1 MYHNSNGPTEHL
13 ALVRAAATNIRMLL
27 VTSGSDGASGRGRP
41 APSPSQKGSVRGE
54 VGVREVAMS
63 CIVSYSGNVNNTGD
77 SRYLAM
83 WSATE
88 WCSGI
93 GIQQSVVWPE
103 PETNM
108 AEAPE
113 QQLYLLVAGAW
124 SSTSS
129 GASCAGSEL
138 KTNLAS
144 W

>member
-1 MYHNSNGPTEHL
+1 MVCS
-13 ALVRAAATNIRMLL
+13 AA
-27 VTSGSDGASGRGRP
+27 SGSWIA
-41 APSPSQKGSVRGE
+41 GSVRGE
-54 VGVREVAMS
+54 AGVREVAVS

-77 SRYLAM
+77 SR

-113 QQLYLLVAGAW
+113 QKLYLLVAGAW

-129 GASCAGSEL
+129 GASCACLPERVP
-138 KTNLAS
+138 T
-144 W
+144 